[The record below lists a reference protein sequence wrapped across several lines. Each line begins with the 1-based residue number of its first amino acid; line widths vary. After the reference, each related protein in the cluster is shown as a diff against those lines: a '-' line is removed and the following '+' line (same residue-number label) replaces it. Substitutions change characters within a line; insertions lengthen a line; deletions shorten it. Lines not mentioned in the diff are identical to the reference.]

1 MGEAFDVKLKD
12 CKINVKCCFK
22 SLLSD
27 AVLLCTCIF

>member
-12 CKINVKCCFK
+12 CKINVQCCFK
-22 SLLSD
+22 SLSD